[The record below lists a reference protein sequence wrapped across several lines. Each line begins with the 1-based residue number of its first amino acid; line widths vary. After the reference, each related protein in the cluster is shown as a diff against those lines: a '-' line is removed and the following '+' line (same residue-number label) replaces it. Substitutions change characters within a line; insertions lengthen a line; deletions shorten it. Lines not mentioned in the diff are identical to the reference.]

1 MFIFSI
7 DALANKYTNVRME
20 AAAVMGGNILE
31 HKAKAILRRG
41 EAFGK
46 KIGLDALVNT
56 LKDMLSNA
64 EAVYKS
70 VIKNDE
76 YRDVTLEQIKRYY
89 QEG

>member
-1 MFIFSI
+1 MFIFPI

-20 AAAVMGGNILE
+20 AAAVMGGKILE
-31 HKAKAILRRG
+31 HKAILRRG
-41 EAFGK
+41 EAIGK